1 MFTAVMALALM
12 GGVLGYLLG
21 IAAIH
26 LRVEEPE
33 IVQELEAL
41 LPGTNCGQCGFPG
54 CPAGARALAE
64 GTAPVTLCPP
74 GGKPLA
80 EALAQKLGV
89 ELDLSSMADTGPRV
103 AIVVEEQ
110 CIGCTRCFKVCPTDA
125 IIGAP
130 KQMHNVVTA
139 ACTGCN
145 KCIDICPTMGIE
157 MVAPALTLSSWKWPK
172 PEPDAEIQR

>member
-1 MFTAVMALALM
+1 MFTAVMSLALL
-12 GGVLGYLLG
+12 GSALGYLLG
-21 IAAIH
+21 VAAIH

-74 GGKPLA
+74 GGQPLA

-89 ELDLSSMADTGPRV
+89 ALDLSALADSGPRV
-103 AIVVEEQ
+103 AIVLDEQ
-110 CIGCTRCFKVCPTDA
+110 CIGCTRCFKACPTDA

-130 KQMHNVVTA
+130 KQLHSVVSE

-145 KCIDICPTMGIE
+145 KCVDICPTLGIE
-157 MVAPALTLSSWKWPK
+157 LQAPRPTLSSWQWPK
-172 PEPDAEIQR
+172 PAPLAEAKP